1 MWWDTEAICLVL
13 PASAD
18 VDTIGRLASAWN
30 VGGRRLREVT
40 RDSYFDRDAAI
51 ADGTL
56 LAGERIY
63 PFWYDHESSKKVV
76 VEHRWLSPEEAD
88 VLMPW
93 YPGGVQ
99 ALLDGRIGYY
109 GHAAGSSGV

>member
-63 PFWYDHESSKKVV
+63 PFWYDHESSK
-76 VEHRWLSPEEAD
+76 W
-88 VLMPW
+88 
-93 YPGGVQ
+93 
-99 ALLDGRIGYY
+99 DGSLIARAISRDYAESSSNTDGYRRRRRTF
-109 GHAAGSSGV
+109 

>member
-1 MWWDTEAICLVL
+1 MWWDTEAICLCAAGECGCRHDR
-13 PASAD
+13 PPRQR
-18 VDTIGRLASAWN
+18 VD

-76 VEHRWLSPEEAD
+76 VEHR
-88 VLMPW
+88 
-93 YPGGVQ
+93 
-99 ALLDGRIGYY
+99 
-109 GHAAGSSGV
+109 